1 MATTETLEEFYQ
13 YKFDKTPSDLKPD
26 TGHFNVFNMDDTRK
40 NGATPKYARR
50 DFYKISLL
58 RGENIFHYADKSV
71 EVSGSTLM
79 FFNPLVPYKF
89 ERVDEESTGY
99 FCIFKEA
106 FFSDHIRSQVKHL
119 PMFLPGAKATYNLN
133 DVQDEQ
139 IAEIFKKITSEIASD
154 YPFKYDLIRS
164 YIMEMVHFALKMQ
177 PSESL
182 YQYADANARITA
194 VFNDLLER
202 QFPIESTSQQLKMRS
217 AKDYAEQL
225 CVHVNHLNRAIRATT
240 GKTTTEVISE
250 RIVIEAKALLLHTNW
265 NIAEISNCLGFD
277 EPAHFN
283 HFFKKQ
289 TSATPSSFRV

>member
-1 MATTETLEEFYQ
+1 MAITETLEEFYQ
-13 YKFDKTPSDLKPD
+13 HKFNKMPVDLKTD
-26 TGHFNVFNMDDTRK
+26 TGHFNVFNLEDTQR
-40 NGATPKYARR
+40 NNSAVKYARR
-50 DFYKISLL
+50 DFYKIMLL
-58 RGENIFHYADKSV
+58 RGNHVFHYADKSL

-79 FFNPLVPYKF
+79 FFNPMVPYKF
-89 ERVDEESTGY
+89 ERIDENTTGY

-106 FFSDHIRSQVKHL
+106 FFSDHIRDGVKHL
-119 PMFLPGAKATYNLN
+119 PMFVPGAKAAYILT
-133 DVQDEQ
+133 DAQDEQ
-139 IAEIFKKITSEIASD
+139 ITEIFGKITSEIASD

-182 YQYADANARITA
+182 YQYVDANARITA

-217 AKDYAEQL
+217 AKDYAQQL
-225 CVHVNHLNRAIRATT
+225 CVHVNHLNRAIRSTT

-250 RIVIEAKALLLHTNW
+250 RILSEAKALLLHTSW

-289 TSATPSSFRV
+289 TSTTPSSFRV

>member
-13 YKFDKTPSDLKPD
+13 HKFNKMPADLKMD
-26 TGHFNVFNMDDTRK
+26 TGHFNVFNLEDTQRI
-40 NGATPKYARR
+40 NSTVKYARR
-50 DFYKISLL
+50 EFYKIMLL
-58 RGENIFHYADKSV
+58 RGNHVFHYADKSL
-71 EVSGSTLM
+71 EVSGTTLM

-89 ERVDEESTGY
+89 ERVSEDTTGY

-106 FFSDHIRSQVKHL
+106 FFSDHIRAQVKHL
-119 PMFLPGAKATYNLN
+119 PMFVPGAKAAYILTSG
-133 DVQDEQ
+133 QDEQ
-139 IAEIFKKITSEIASD
+139 ITDIFKKITGEIASD

-225 CVHVNHLNRAIRATT
+225 CVHVNHLNRAIRSTM

-250 RIVIEAKALLLHTNW
+250 RIVSEAKALLLHTSW